1 MWYIRLRGV
10 IISSLYSMAYTVSP
24 LAVFVSTV
32 VLIAAGEQI
41 TAFKL
46 FTIVTTFNVINFSV
60 SIAMGF
66 LLPLVTEANS
76 AINRI
81 EKFLSGTYTET
92 KVTFASQ
99 RGPYGFLTLS
109 LKDVAT
115 AVRQE
120 NVKDEK
126 AKLVSVFSKE
136 TILGAETK
144 DLTLVSVSAS
154 WDKSEERMALKD
166 ISLSLSNG
174 EMMAITGSVG
184 SGKSSLLMAILGE
197 LPAVNGTI
205 SFSGTIAYVPQIP
218 WIFSGTIRE
227 NILFGRPFHEATYYK
242 ILDVCCM
249 QTDLNNFPYGDLT
262 EIGSRG
268 VSLSGGQRV
277 RVSLARAL
285 YSDADLYLLDDP
297 LSAVDSKVG
306 KRLFQRCICGFL
318 SGKTR
323 VFVTH
328 QLHYLTHVD
337 NVTILSKGRMVLED
351 ASVPKADANS
361 SKFDQCD
368 VNKPDISR
376 DDIPDQSLEV
386 VFSDG
391 ETQDLKEDEEDRNT
405 GTITWRLYWNY
416 LRTAYSAPV
425 VLCLILVV
433 LGMKGINTSINKEG
447 CV

>member
-1 MWYIRLRGV
+1 
-10 IISSLYSMAYTVSP
+10 
-24 LAVFVSTV
+24 
-32 VLIAAGEQI
+32 
-41 TAFKL
+41 
-46 FTIVTTFNVINFSV
+46 
-60 SIAMGF
+60 
-66 LLPLVTEANS
+66 
-76 AINRI
+76 
-81 EKFLSGTYTET
+81 
-92 KVTFASQ
+92 
-99 RGPYGFLTLS
+99 
-109 LKDVAT
+109 
-115 AVRQE
+115 
-120 NVKDEK
+120 
-126 AKLVSVFSKE
+126 
-136 TILGAETK
+136 
-144 DLTLVSVSAS
+144 
-154 WDKSEERMALKD
+154 
-166 ISLSLSNG
+166 
-174 EMMAITGSVG
+174 
-184 SGKSSLLMAILGE
+184 
-197 LPAVNGTI
+197 
-205 SFSGTIAYVPQIP
+205 
-218 WIFSGTIRE
+218 
-227 NILFGRPFHEATYYK
+227 
-242 ILDVCCM
+242 M

-368 VNKPDISR
+368 VNKPEILGDN
-376 DDIPDQSLEV
+376 IPDQSLEA
-386 VFSDG
+386 VFADG
-391 ETQDLKEDEEDRNT
+391 ETQDLGEDEEDRNT

-416 LRTAYSAPV
+416 LRTAYSTPV

-433 LGMKGINTSINKEG
+433 LGMKGINKEG
-447 CV
+447 FV